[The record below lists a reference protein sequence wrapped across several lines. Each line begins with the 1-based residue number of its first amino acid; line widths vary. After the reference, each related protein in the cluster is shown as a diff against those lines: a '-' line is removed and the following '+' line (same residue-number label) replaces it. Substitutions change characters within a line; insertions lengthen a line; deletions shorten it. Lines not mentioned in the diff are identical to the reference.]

1 MENKARNMSL
11 QHVENSKFGGLK
23 KKTSSGRLWKATKD
37 FGGRGGLAIITI
49 FIIKE
54 ALQLIRCWGRE
65 KRRNHT
71 KISKLGYWCCSK

>member
-49 FIIKE
+49 FII
-54 ALQLIRCWGRE
+54 
-65 KRRNHT
+65 N
-71 KISKLGYWCCSK
+71 